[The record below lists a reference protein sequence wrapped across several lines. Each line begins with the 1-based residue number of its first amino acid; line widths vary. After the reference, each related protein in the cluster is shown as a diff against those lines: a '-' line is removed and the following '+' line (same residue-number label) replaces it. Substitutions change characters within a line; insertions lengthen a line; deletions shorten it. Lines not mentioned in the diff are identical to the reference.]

1 MKRKVIN
8 LKVEKLNIGK
18 FTEILIKNFSIVICV
33 MIIITIFAGC
43 GNNKSN
49 LNSGT
54 SSNNE
59 ELVKIGYLPIT
70 HAIPLY
76 VEKEEENAN
85 IELIKFGSW
94 PELMEALNSGKIDG
108 ASVLVELAMKAKSQ
122 GIDLKAVA
130 LGHTDGNAVIV
141 SNDINSVEDLKG
153 KNFAI
158 PNKLSTHNILLYQ
171 LLKNENMSYEDVNIV
186 ELSPAEMPV
195 ALQEKRIDGY
205 CVAEPF
211 GAKSVAVNNGKVLKQ
226 SGEIIPNSICCSLV
240 LRGDFIENNRE
251 KAKEVVEYYKKA
263 SEYIS
268 SNKEGTQKLAK
279 GFLNVSGDA
288 LDLSLEWIKFDKL
301 KIEKED
307 YNTLNKYLLEM
318 NLLDSEIP
326 YEDFVDNSLLE
337 EVK

>member
-1 MKRKVIN
+1 MKKERGNLRSRKSNKKGFKILFRNFSLFVCM
-8 LKVEKLNIGK
+8 
-18 FTEILIKNFSIVICV
+18 ILIISAFS
-33 MIIITIFAGC
+33 GC
-43 GNNKSN
+43 GNSNKSN
-49 LNSGT
+49 NEASVGNENSI
-54 SSNNE
+54 
-59 ELVKIGYLPIT
+59 KIGYLPIT

-76 VEKEEENAN
+76 VEKEKENSR
-85 IELIKFGSW
+85 IELVKFGSW

-108 ASVLVELAMKAKSQ
+108 ASVLIELAMKAKSQ

-141 SNDINSVEDLKG
+141 SNDINSVSDLKG

-171 LLKNENMSYEDVNIV
+171 LLKSENMNYNDVNIV

-240 LRGDFIENNRE
+240 LRGEFIENNRE
-251 KAKEVVEYYKKA
+251 KAKEIVRDYKKA
-263 SEYIS
+263 SEYTS
-268 SNKEGTQKLAK
+268 ANEEDTKKLSK
-279 GFLNVSGDA
+279 SFLNVSGDA
-288 LDLSLEWIKFDKL
+288 LDLSLGWIKFDKL
-301 KIEKED
+301 KIDKED
-307 YNTLNKYLLEM
+307 YNTLNNYLLEM
-318 NLLDSEIP
+318 NLLDNEIS

-337 EVK
+337 EVE

>member
-1 MKRKVIN
+1 MKKKMGN
-8 LKVEKLNIGK
+8 LKSDNVNKRGLKILFRK
-18 FTEILIKNFSIVICV
+18 FSLIMCVVCIVS
-33 MIIITIFAGC
+33 IFAGC
-43 GNNKSN
+43 GNCNKSDN
-49 LNSGT
+49 GT
-54 SSNNE
+54 SSGNE
-59 ELVKIGYLPIT
+59 NSIKIGYLPIT

-76 VEKEEENAN
+76 VEKEKENSG
-85 IELIKFGSW
+85 IELVKFGSW

-108 ASVLVELAMKAKSQ
+108 ASVLIELAMKAKSQ

-141 SNDINSVEDLKG
+141 SNDINSVSDLKG

-171 LLKNENMSYEDVNIV
+171 LLKSENMTYNDINIV

-240 LRGDFIENNRE
+240 LRGEFIENNRE
-251 KAKEVVEYYKKA
+251 KAKEVVNGYKKA
-263 SEYIS
+263 SQYIS
-268 SNKEGTQKLAK
+268 ANEEDTKKLSK
-279 GFLNVSGDA
+279 SFLNVSGDA
-288 LDLSLEWIKFDKL
+288 LELSLGWIEFDKL

-307 YNTLNKYLLEM
+307 YDTLSKYLLEM
-318 NLLDSEIP
+318 NLLDSEIS

-337 EVK
+337 EVE

>member
-1 MKRKVIN
+1 MKKKVSNVKSNNVNKRGLKILFRK
-8 LKVEKLNIGK
+8 
-18 FTEILIKNFSIVICV
+18 FSLIMCV
-33 MIIITIFAGC
+33 MCIVSIFAGC
-43 GNNKSN
+43 GNSNKSDN
-49 LNSGT
+49 GSTSGNENSI
-54 SSNNE
+54 
-59 ELVKIGYLPIT
+59 KIGYLPIT

-76 VEKEEENAN
+76 VEKEKENSG
-85 IELIKFGSW
+85 IELVKFGSW

-108 ASVLVELAMKAKSQ
+108 ASVLIELAMKAKSQ

-141 SNDINSVEDLKG
+141 SNDINSVSDLKG

-171 LLKNENMSYEDVNIV
+171 LLKSENMTYNDINIV

-240 LRGDFIENNRE
+240 LRGEFIENNRE
-251 KAKEVVEYYKKA
+251 KAKEVVNGYKKA
-263 SEYIS
+263 SQYIS
-268 SNKEGTQKLAK
+268 ANKEDTKKLSK
-279 GFLNVSGDA
+279 SFLNVSGDA
-288 LDLSLEWIKFDKL
+288 LELSLGWIEFDKL

-307 YNTLNKYLLEM
+307 YDTLSKYLLEM
-318 NLLDSEIP
+318 NLLDSEIS

-337 EVK
+337 EVE

>member
-1 MKRKVIN
+1 MKRERKNI
-8 LKVEKLNIGK
+8 KLGTGGFIK
-18 FTEILIKNFSIVICV
+18 TLIKKFSLLIC
-33 MIIITIFAGC
+33 IIFVSIMFTGC
-43 GNNKSN
+43 
-49 LNSGT
+49 LNSESKSENGVST
-54 SSNNE
+54 DNRK
-59 ELVKIGYLPIT
+59 LVKIGYLPIT

-76 VEKEEENAN
+76 VEKEKEKAN
-85 IELIKFGSW
+85 IELVKFGSW

-141 SNDINSVEDLKG
+141 ANDIDSVSDLKG
-153 KNFAI
+153 KTFAI

-171 LLKNENMSYEDVNIV
+171 LLKSENMSYNDINIV

-226 SGEIIPNSICCSLV
+226 SDEIIPNSICCSLV
-240 LRGDFIENNRE
+240 LRGDFINSERD
-251 KAKEVVEYYKKA
+251 KAKEVVENYKKA

-268 SNKEGTQKLAK
+268 SHEEDTQNLSKS
-279 GFLNVSGDA
+279 FLNVSGDA
-288 LDLSLEWIKFDKL
+288 LNLSLKWIKFDKL
-301 KIEKED
+301 KIEKKD
-307 YNTLNKYLLEM
+307 YDTLNSYLVEM
-318 NLLDSEIP
+318 NLLDKQVS

-337 EVK
+337 EVE